1 MSLKNQ
7 DLKVIYAERY
17 GIEIAVDENGD
28 RDLSSLPE
36 MTVYKTDS
44 SDKSHWQKK
53 YIVGLET
60 DIWSTVIGGRYE
72 VLVCGEHTL
81 LDADDVYTE
90 FTGE

>member
-7 DLKVIYAERY
+7 EIKVIYAERY
-17 GIEIAVDENGD
+17 GIEIAVDENGE

-36 MTVYKTDS
+36 MAVYKTDS
-44 SDKSHWQKK
+44 TDKSHWQKK
-53 YIVGLET
+53 YIVGPEK
-60 DIWSTVIGGRYE
+60 DIYSTVIGGRYE